1 MAKQKYYYNIS
12 SLRYEKVK
20 VSWTRRLMTVFTI
33 ICTSLVFAV
42 AIVYLIQKFIPSANE
57 KRLQNEL
64 AKMEAELKESR
75 YKIEETENINKNLKE
90 EVNSVQTELQSTK
103 EQLEQIL
110 KNKKMFVKKID
121 ELSQETDAMLGEFDK
136 W

>member
-1 MAKQKYYYNIS
+1 
-12 SLRYEKVK
+12 
-20 VSWTRRLMTVFTI
+20 
-33 ICTSLVFAV
+33 
-42 AIVYLIQKFIPSANE
+42 
-57 KRLQNEL
+57 
-64 AKMEAELKESR
+64 MEAELKESR

-90 EVNSVQTELQSTK
+90 EVNFVQTELQSTK

>member
-1 MAKQKYYYNIS
+1 
-12 SLRYEKVK
+12 
-20 VSWTRRLMTVFTI
+20 
-33 ICTSLVFAV
+33 
-42 AIVYLIQKFIPSANE
+42 
-57 KRLQNEL
+57 
-64 AKMEAELKESR
+64 MEAEFKESR
-75 YKIEETENINKNLKE
+75 YKIEEIENINKNLKK

>member
-1 MAKQKYYYNIS
+1 MIRSPFLYLLIT
-12 SLRYEKVK
+12 L
-20 VSWTRRLMTVFTI
+20 
-33 ICTSLVFAV
+33 LVF
-42 AIVYLIQKFIPSANE
+42 SCTE
-57 KRLQNEL
+57 KT
-64 AKMEAELKESR
+64 STH
-75 YKIEETENINKNLKE
+75 IDNKNLKE

>member
-1 MAKQKYYYNIS
+1 M
-12 SLRYEKVK
+12 E
-20 VSWTRRLMTVFTI
+20 T
-33 ICTSLVFAV
+33 
-42 AIVYLIQKFIPSANE
+42 
-57 KRLQNEL
+57 EL
-64 AKMEAELKESR
+64 EESR
-75 YKIEETENINKNLKE
+75 YKITETENINKNLTE
-90 EVNSVQTELQSTK
+90 EVNSAQSELKSTK

>member
-1 MAKQKYYYNIS
+1 MEVDLFGN
-12 SLRYEKVK
+12 E
-20 VSWTRRLMTVFTI
+20 I
-33 ICTSLVFAV
+33 I
-42 AIVYLIQKFIPSANE
+42 KD
-57 KRLQNEL
+57 EL
-64 AKMEAELKESR
+64 FKMETELEESR
-75 YKIEETENINKNLKE
+75 YKITETENINKNLTE
-90 EVNSVQTELQSTK
+90 EVNSAQSELKSTK

>member
-1 MAKQKYYYNIS
+1 M
-12 SLRYEKVK
+12 E
-20 VSWTRRLMTVFTI
+20 T
-33 ICTSLVFAV
+33 
-42 AIVYLIQKFIPSANE
+42 
-57 KRLQNEL
+57 EL
-64 AKMEAELKESR
+64 EESR
-75 YKIEETENINKNLKE
+75 YKITETENINKNLIE
-90 EVNSVQTELQSTK
+90 EVNSAQSELKSTK